1 VTRLLITGG
10 AGFIGSH
17 LCVQMLN
24 AGHSLVVLD
33 DFSNSSPV
41 ALKRVASLTG
51 LKEWSA
57 TTSGVWRDCEPSR
70 LELRHGDV
78 RCRADLM
85 QACQNIDAVIHLAG
99 PKSVSESVQ
108 DPLHYWDVNVH
119 GSLQLLQVM
128 SELGCRTIVFSSSAS
143 IYGLQ
148 EEVPIAESAEV
159 KPINPYASTKAT
171 VEKLLSDLVSSGA
184 GWRVACLRYFNA
196 VGAHPSGQIGEAP
209 LSTPSNLFPLIIQ
222 VASGK
227 RDSLSIYGQDW
238 PTKDGTCLRD
248 YIHVMDLADGHVAAL
263 HKLLNNGPQCLQ
275 INLGT
280 GQGHSVL
287 EVIQAFNAVSGISIP
302 WVRAERRPG
311 DAAIS
316 VADIRFAKQ
325 VLGWSASRTLEDM
338 CRDSWAWLCANP
350 SGYLE
355 NASDAM

>member
-1 VTRLLITGG
+1 MTRVLITGG

-17 LCVQMLN
+17 LCLQMLN

-41 ALKRVASLTG
+41 ALKRAAALAG
-51 LKEWSA
+51 LQDWRQS
-57 TTSGVWRDCEPSR
+57 TSGIWRDRHPSR
-70 LELRHGDV
+70 LVLRQGDV
-78 RCRADLM
+78 RCRGDLL
-85 QACQNIDAVIHLAG
+85 QACKNIDAVIHLAG
-99 PKSVSESVQ
+99 LKSVGESVQ
-108 DPLHYWDVNVH
+108 DPLRYWDINVQ
-119 GSLQLLQVM
+119 GTLQLLHVM
-128 SELGCRTIVFSSSAS
+128 DELDCRTIVFSSSAS

-148 EEVPIAESAEV
+148 EQVPIAESAEI

-171 VEKLLSDLVSSGA
+171 VEQLLSDLVGSGS
-184 GWRVACLRYFNA
+184 GWRVACLRYFNT

-227 RDSLSIYGQDW
+227 RDSLLIYGQDW

-263 HKLLNNGPQCLQ
+263 HQLLNNGPQCLRV
-275 INLGT
+275 NLGT

-302 WVRAERRPG
+302 WLMAERRPG
-311 DAAIS
+311 DAAVS
-316 VADIRFAKQ
+316 VADIQVAQK
-325 VLGWSASRTLEDM
+325 VLGWTASRSLEDM

-350 SGYLE
+350 SGYVD
-355 NASDAM
+355 NASDTL